1 MKEEIDFL
9 NIQDIIKI
17 IIIYFEKKNYEYLHL
32 IENKVLE
39 QAITEFSK
47 DFSEICVLIYGLRKL
62 ISKKHI
68 VHSDSWI
75 EYEREIISNLTLSL
89 ENYRPE
95 DPSRF
100 NNYIKKVIS
109 IIKKADQELGRYVS
123 VVIDDGRVKLAST
136 AYAYGLSASQAANLL
151 SITKEQLMSY
161 VGITKMPDED
171 KPFKSIF
178 ERYHILDI
186 MSSKNKEVKK

>member
-1 MKEEIDFL
+1 MQEDIDFL
-9 NIQDIIKI
+9 NIQDTIKVV
-17 IIIYFEKKNYEYLHL
+17 IIYFEKKNYESLHL
-32 IENKVLE
+32 VENKVLE

-68 VHSDSWI
+68 VNSDSWSN
-75 EYEREIISNLTLSL
+75 YEKEIIYNLTASL
-89 ENYRPE
+89 ENYRKE
-95 DPSRF
+95 DPSKF
-100 NNYIKKVIS
+100 NNYIKKVIL

-123 VVIDDGRVKLAST
+123 VVIDNGRVKLAST
-136 AYAYGLSASQAANLL
+136 AYAYGLSASQAASLL

-178 ERYHILDI
+178 QRVHLLEILTL
-186 MSSKNKEVKK
+186 KNKEEKK